1 MDGFRIP
8 VEHHRA
14 LARYYEKV
22 LECTFVLS
30 GEQCDASEVFHREGF
45 LPLIVEV
52 ASTRSQRAFNQP
64 IKAVIVAHESA
75 LLGKSVVLPDDADQ
89 PILLLLVRAA
99 ELVFKPV
106 RGQTIEL
113 YPIFEYC
120 WMAPDKRAR
129 AAWQP
134 SDI

>member
-1 MDGFRIP
+1 M
-8 VEHHRA
+8 
-14 LARYYEKV
+14 
-22 LECTFVLS
+22 
-30 GEQCDASEVFHREGF
+30 
-45 LPLIVEV
+45 IVEV
-52 ASTRSQRAFNQP
+52 ASTRSQRVFNQP
-64 IKAVIVAHESA
+64 IKAEIVAHESA

>member
-1 MDGFRIP
+1 MDGLRIP

-14 LARYYEKV
+14 LARYYETV
-22 LECTFVLS
+22 LECTFELS
-30 GEQCDASEVFHREGF
+30 GERCAASEVFHREGF

-52 ASTRSQRAFNQP
+52 ASSRSQHAFNQP
-64 IKAVIVAHESA
+64 IRAEIVSHESA
-75 LLGKSVVLPDDADQ
+75 LLGKSVILPEDTDQ
-89 PILLLLVRAA
+89 PVLLLLVRAA
-99 ELVFKPV
+99 ELVFKPM
-106 RGQTIEL
+106 RGKTIEL

-134 SDI
+134 DT

>member
-1 MDGFRIP
+1 MDGVRIP
-8 VEHHRA
+8 VEHHLA
-14 LARYYEKV
+14 LACYYEKV
-22 LECTFVLS
+22 LECTFELG
-30 GEQCDASEVFHREGF
+30 GERCEASEVFHREGF
-45 LPLIVEV
+45 LALIVEV
-52 ASTRSQRAFNQP
+52 ASNLSLRTFNQP
-64 IKAVIVAHESA
+64 LKAEIVAHESA
-75 LLGKSVVLPDDADQ
+75 LLGKSVVLPDEGEQ

-99 ELVFKPV
+99 ELVFRPV

-134 SDI
+134 TDI